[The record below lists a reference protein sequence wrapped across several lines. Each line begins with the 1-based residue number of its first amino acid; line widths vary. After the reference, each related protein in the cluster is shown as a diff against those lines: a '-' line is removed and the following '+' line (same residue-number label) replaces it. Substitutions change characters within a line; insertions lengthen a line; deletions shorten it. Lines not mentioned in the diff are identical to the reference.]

1 MRCSCRRCGT
11 YMIQAEGTNF
21 GCVCPECLNRCRD
34 CMGTNTVMN
43 PDQLHAVLAA
53 RTRKDAS
60 GDMDAYDNEES
71 MGPPTAN
78 DWID

>member
-11 YMIQAEGTNF
+11 YMIQAEGFNF

-34 CMGTNTVMN
+34 CMGTNTVMT
-43 PDQLHAVLAA
+43 PDQLHSVLAA
-53 RTRKDAS
+53 REQTDAS
-60 GDMDAYDNEES
+60 VADDYDDGVPS
-71 MGPPTAN
+71 GPSTRE

>member
-34 CMGTNTVMN
+34 CMGTNTVLS
-43 PDQLHAVLAA
+43 PDQLHAALSARIRADDSWEEPEEEVLGPV
-53 RTRKDAS
+53 TREDF
-60 GDMDAYDNEES
+60 
-71 MGPPTAN
+71 
-78 DWID
+78 ID